1 MDKKICSNG
10 RRTLTTNFVFA
21 HASINS
27 VAENASLSNNHTVG
41 LPSVLLFGR
50 TNVGKSTLFN
60 RLSKS
65 KSAIVDNQPGVTRD
79 FLTATIEQRF
89 QIIDSGGLFSPADDF
104 SHSMEARV
112 RNKLQ
117 KADVVVWV
125 VDGRSGLTPT
135 DQTLAQSLRILPK
148 PCIVAVNKMD
158 TERDEE
164 EFASFYRLGM
174 QIVLPVSAE
183 HNLYIDALKEAI
195 LQALPSQKETPSELP
210 VTATF
215 ALVGRPNVGKS
226 SLTNALLK
234 EDRVLVSSIAGTT
247 RDAVECPFTWHFHS
261 GQTAHFVLIDT
272 AGVRKKPSD
281 SIEFYTSVRT
291 RAALAKTNLSVLLLD
306 ALTGPTAL
314 DKTLLQEIQ
323 TLGKGCILVVNKWD
337 LAQKSFSQNRKNLK
351 NFQQS
356 FATELRRVC
365 PLTDA
370 PIVFLSAETGEG
382 LETLLQEI
390 QTLQQRLNTHFT
402 TGVLN
407 RCLQNLQQQHPPT
420 SYHGKH
426 FKLYYAVQI
435 DRAPIT
441 LKAFCNQYRWMPPTY
456 EKFLENG
463 LRKTFSL
470 SGCPIRWEWV
480 EKQAERS

>member
-1 MDKKICSNG
+1 M
-10 RRTLTTNFVFA
+10 
-21 HASINS
+21 
-27 VAENASLSNNHTVG
+27 NNDAVG
-41 LPSVLLFGR
+41 LPSVLLFGQ

-65 KSAIVDNQPGVTRD
+65 KAAIVDDQPGVTRD
-79 FLTATIEQRF
+79 FLTAIIEQRF
-89 QIIDSGGLFSPADDF
+89 QLIDSGGLFSPIDDF
-104 SHSMEARV
+104 SHAIETRV
-112 RNKLQ
+112 RNALQ
-117 KADVVVWV
+117 QADVVVWV

-135 DQTLAQSLRILPK
+135 DQTLAQALRKLPQ
-148 PCIVAVNKMD
+148 PCLVAVNKMD

-164 EFASFYRLGM
+164 ELATFYRLGM
-174 QIVLPVSAE
+174 EIVLPISAE
-183 HNLYIDALKEAI
+183 HNLHIDALTEAI
-195 LQALPSQKETPSELP
+195 LQALPSTKGTLPELP

-234 EDRVLVSSIAGTT
+234 KDRVLVSSIAGTT
-247 RDAVECPFTWHFHS
+247 RDAIECPFTWHFHS
-261 GQTAHFVLIDT
+261 GETAHFVLIDT

-291 RAALAKTNLSVLLLD
+291 RAALEKTNLSVLLLD

-323 TLGKGCILVVNKWD
+323 TLGKGCILAVNKWD
-337 LAQKSFSQNRKNLK
+337 LAQKSFARNGQNLK
-351 NFQQS
+351 KFQQS
-356 FATELRRVC
+356 FATELRRAC
-365 PLTDA
+365 PFTDA

-402 TGVLN
+402 TGALN
-407 RCLQNLQQQHPPT
+407 RCLQNLQQQRPPT

-426 FKLYYAVQI
+426 FKLYYAVQTN
-435 DRAPIT
+435 RAPIT
-441 LKAFCNQYRWMPPTY
+441 LKVFCNQQRWLPPTY

-470 SGCPIRWEWV
+470 SGCPIRWEWI
-480 EKQAERS
+480 EKRPERL